1 MVTKLS
7 SCQYALP
14 LLVPSPTSTDIEL
27 PLWTFRQIKKTWK
40 LSSVSSSK
48 SQLLNS
54 LINPKH
60 DTFFHRD
67 SPGSSR
73 TRLFMEG
80 LVEIAWYCPAGNTDD
95 LFRREMGQ
103 IYEAWATEPEE
114 MGAKVSVFTAVAA
127 DLLISGHPLELMD
140 GDAAHV
146 PLTWIESVLD
156 KVTETLG
163 DQRVFVLS
171 VLGLQSSGKS
181 TMLNAM
187 FGLQFAVSAGRCTRG
202 AFMQLIR
209 VKEEDKEKLKFDY
222 LLVVD
227 TGGLRS
233 LEQGLKSSYNHV
245 NELVTF
251 VTDLAN
257 MILIN
262 ILGENPAEIKGTLH
276 VIIQAIIRMKEVKL
290 DPSCMFV
297 HQNITD
303 ITTAEKN
310 MERRLHLQEKLDKM
324 TRSVAKEQDCDVKC
338 FSELVQFNIQTD
350 VHYFAQLWEG
360 NPPMPPP
367 NPRYSENVESL
378 KQAVLTAA
386 AGKKCLRLS
395 ELKVRIRDLW
405 TAVLSEDFVF
415 SSKRPGDHS
424 IQLLGYRYR
433 AEYVTSGGTCEH
445 WSFYSEQ
452 LHYQNRTLCIYNR
465 TEPLGECCPQG
476 SKELAEFR
484 LSWTGL
490 DWPVFGQELK
500 KRTTGDRGR
509 KGKRE

>member
-1 MVTKLS
+1 NMVTKLS

-14 LLVPSPTSTDIEL
+14 LLVPSPISTDIEL

-40 LSSVSSSK
+40 LGSVPTSK

-60 DTFFHRD
+60 DTFFHRRRSEAAAGPPPCFNGGAGGD
-67 SPGSSR
+67 RLWIRHFIDTKFSDQVSQLHLEYNSKWLEVQKWQNTPGKSEELKLMQEQLEDVSEELD
-73 TRLFMEG
+73 TLTF
-80 LVEIAWYCPAGNTDD
+80 D
-95 LFRREMGQ
+95 LKHIVREMGQ
-103 IYEAWATEPEE
+103 IYEAWATTPEE
-114 MGAKVSVFTAVAA
+114 MGAEVSALPAVAA

-181 TMLNAM
+181 TMLNTM

-209 VKEEDKEKLKFDY
+209 VKEEVKEELKFDY

-233 LEQGLKSSYNHV
+233 LELVGRSTVSHD

-251 VTDLAN
+251 VTGLAN
-257 MILIN
+257 MTLIN
-262 ILGENPAEIKGTLH
+262 ILGENPSETEEILH
-276 VIIQAIIRMKEVKL
+276 VIIQAILRMKEVKL

-324 TRSVAKEQDCDVKC
+324 TCSVAKEQDCDAKC
-338 FSELVQFNIQTD
+338 FSELVKFNIQTD
-350 VHYFAQLWEG
+350 VHYFAQVWEG
-360 NPPMPPP
+360 NPPMAPP
-367 NPRYSENVESL
+367 NPHYSESVESL
-378 KQAVLTAA
+378 KQTILKAA
-386 AGKKCLRLS
+386 AQQNCLRLS

-415 SSKRPGDHS
+415 SFRNNRNKLKS
-424 IQLLGYRYR
+424 IL
-433 AEYVTSGGTCEH
+433 
-445 WSFYSEQ
+445 
-452 LHYQNRTLCIYNR
+452 
-465 TEPLGECCPQG
+465 
-476 SKELAEFR
+476 
-484 LSWTGL
+484 
-490 DWPVFGQELK
+490 
-500 KRTTGDRGR
+500 
-509 KGKRE
+509 